1 MLDYRLFESLDCLTV
16 VCWDCFACCML
27 VLFYI
32 AYDTLTL
39 VIILNRVHYS
49 IHNDVST
56 HSFKKLLNIPQYKGN
71 NLFCLCNRN
80 VNT

>member
-71 NLFCLCNRN
+71 NFVLFM
-80 VNT
+80 